1 MPERNDEDE
10 EQLADRVLLQT
21 WREWR
26 RGVTREEAEA
36 EAVAAR
42 ESSPIFAG
50 VAQPTSTGSSKA
62 KSDGARLRMVY
73 VAVYVAQRK
82 STFWKSLENSR
93 KFSDFLRHKSR
104 RYESPRED
112 IMLFYQ

>member
-42 ESSPIFAG
+42 ESSP
-50 VAQPTSTGSSKA
+50 
-62 KSDGARLRMVY
+62 
-73 VAVYVAQRK
+73 
-82 STFWKSLENSR
+82 
-93 KFSDFLRHKSR
+93 FS
-104 RYESPRED
+104 PG
-112 IMLFYQ
+112 

>member
-1 MPERNDEDE
+1 MPERNGRGRDA
-10 EQLADRVLLQT
+10 LADRVLLQT

-26 RGVTREEAEA
+26 RGVTREEAGSRGGGGA
-36 EAVAAR
+36 GL
-42 ESSPIFAG
+42 PIFAG

-82 STFWKSLENSR
+82 
-93 KFSDFLRHKSR
+93 
-104 RYESPRED
+104 
-112 IMLFYQ
+112 

>member
-62 KSDGARLRMVY
+62 KSGRREAAHGLCR
-73 VAVYVAQRK
+73 
-82 STFWKSLENSR
+82 SLCRTE
-93 KFSDFLRHKSR
+93 KI
-104 RYESPRED
+104 D
-112 IMLFYQ
+112 ILEVIGKLEEIF